1 MSNQAIF
8 ILKILLFSTGL
19 SFSIKYGGKY
29 LSLQPTTATAL
40 IIVLA
45 PSLIIGF
52 VLGWQYY
59 RV

>member
-1 MSNQAIF
+1 MNDRAVF

-19 SFSIKYGGKY
+19 SFSIKYGGEY

-40 IIVLA
+40 IIVLT

-52 VLGWQYY
+52 ILGWRYY